1 MLELR
6 RVLTMVKYENEKT
19 NHENYNHK
27 LKLSRV
33 LLSIEVIELSSNLHP
48 IGFKIGCI
56 QKWLAIAL
64 SALWKKRHK
73 RRAQWYK
80 IGNKTWLNPHR
91 QEISLP
97 AMYVHLLLYFSFK
110 TIYSCNYPWWLGLQ
124 HCTMTLWHKHPDQE
138 LMTESLETRKV
149 YAQPT

>member
-1 MLELR
+1 
-6 RVLTMVKYENEKT
+6 MVKYENEKT

-64 SALWKKRHK
+64 SALWRKD
-73 RRAQWYK
+73 
-80 IGNKTWLNPHR
+80 
-91 QEISLP
+91 ISGEP
-97 AMYVHLLLYFSFK
+97 NDTKSGTK
-110 TIYSCNYPWWLGLQ
+110 LG
-124 HCTMTLWHKHPDQE
+124 
-138 LMTESLETRKV
+138 
-149 YAQPT
+149 